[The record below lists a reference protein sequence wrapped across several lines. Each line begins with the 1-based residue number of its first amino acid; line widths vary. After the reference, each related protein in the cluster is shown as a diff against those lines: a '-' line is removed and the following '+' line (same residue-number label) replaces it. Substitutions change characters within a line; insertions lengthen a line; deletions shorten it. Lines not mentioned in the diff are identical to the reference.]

1 LVKRVRLS
9 RKDEKEQRQS
19 GEDEAKTTAVENGG
33 NVREHLLDSFGLS
46 VCLSVGFQSG
56 FKVRITKNVQQLLLY
71 EAKFRGTS
79 LKISSHH
86 SFPPEAFRSTSQ

>member
-1 LVKRVRLS
+1 MVKRVRLS

-46 VCLSVGFQSG
+46 VCLFVCWLSKRH
-56 FKVRITKNVQQLLLY
+56 KVWITKNVQQLLLY
-71 EAKFRGTS
+71 ET
-79 LKISSHH
+79 
-86 SFPPEAFRSTSQ
+86 